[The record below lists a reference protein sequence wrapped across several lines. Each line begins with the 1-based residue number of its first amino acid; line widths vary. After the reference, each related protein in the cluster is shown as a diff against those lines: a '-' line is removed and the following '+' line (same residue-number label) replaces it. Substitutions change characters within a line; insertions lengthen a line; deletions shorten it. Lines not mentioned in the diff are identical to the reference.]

1 MIIVILIF
9 LVFLLFTLFKNQ
21 ENFNQ
26 FGFKDNNNYS
36 SFQKCCKVN
45 GCYSNK
51 CKKFLDYLNHKNH
64 LDGKDK
70 ETDNLIFS
78 NDSTSIMVKDD
89 QIIIMPKLDKETK
102 NIISNGFN
110 KFQIDRKFDKTNK
123 QLIGHLSYPLNPITY
138 QLYHMKDR
146 LWHNYYIVK
155 DGYFIHFHS
164 TPNEIQNNDRIY
176 IKINDESKYYF
187 IFKKL

>member
-26 FGFKDNNNYS
+26 FGLKDNNNYS
-36 SFQKCCKVN
+36 NFQKCCKVN

-51 CKKFLDYLNHKNH
+51 CKRFLDYLNHKNH

-70 ETDNLIFS
+70 NTNNLIYS
-78 NDSTSIMVKDD
+78 NNDTSIMIEDD
-89 QIIIMPKLDKETK
+89 KIIIIPKLIKETK
-102 NIISNGFN
+102 NIYSNGFN

-123 QLIGHLSYPLNPITY
+123 KLIGHLFYPLNPITY
-138 QLYHMKDR
+138 ELYHALDR

-155 DGYFIHFHS
+155 DEYFIHFHS
-164 TPNEIQNNDRIY
+164 TPNPLKINDRIY
-176 IKINDESKYYF
+176 LKIDDESKFYF
-187 IFKKL
+187 IKSI